1 MSFTNVYYKRTAG
14 TAKSCYVCYRPTT
27 TVLATINT
35 VDFIYACPGH
45 LSDANFAT
53 RIADAE
59 TSSAA
64 KSSVSPEEIAKI
76 KQEWEEKQ
84 KKKQEKEKG
93 KEDGKEKENGKD
105 KKSDAES
112 SKEASK
118 SPTPAPAP
126 TTPAAPTH
134 ERYSLHRDFYAS

>member
-14 TAKSCYVCYRPTT
+14 TAKSCYVCYRPTP

-35 VDFIYACPGH
+35 VDFIYVCPGH
-45 LSDANFAT
+45 LSDSNFAS

-59 TSSAA
+59 APA
-64 KSSVSPEEIAKI
+64 KSSVSAEEIAKI
-76 KQEWEEKQ
+76 KQEWEDKQ
-84 KKKQEKEKG
+84 KKKQEKEKEKG
-93 KEDGKEKENGKD
+93 KEEKEDGKD
-105 KKSDAES
+105 KKSDAGS

-118 SPTPAPAP
+118 SPTPAPAAS
-126 TTPAAPTH
+126 TKPAAPAH